1 MGISLKLP
9 DMIVFLLL
17 VIGIYFFSRMAINEV
32 FYFLMRIFKNYHLVL
47 AIITLI
53 LLPGTLIHELAHFLM
68 ALALLLPVK
77 SMSLFPV
84 FEADQIKL
92 GEVKF
97 EKRDV
102 IRGGIVGIA
111 PFVVGILLL
120 ISIFYFR
127 IFPGQ
132 DLILNSL
139 AAYLI
144 FSVSSNMF
152 SSSQDL
158 KDAFYIVPAI
168 AFVAALIYLFDIK
181 LDMTSVNA
189 IMKEANYYLFFVL
202 AINFG
207 AFVLFKILNSFS
219 KK

>member
-1 MGISLKLP
+1 MEIPLKLP

-17 VIGIYFFSRMAINEV
+17 VVSIYFISRKAMNEV

-47 AIITLI
+47 AVITLI
-53 LLPGTLIHELAHFLM
+53 LLPGTLIHELAHFIV
-68 ALALLLPVK
+68 ALVLLLPVK

-84 FEADQIKL
+84 FEANQIKL

-102 IRGGIVGIA
+102 VRGGIVGIA

-120 ISIFYFR
+120 ISIFYFQ

-132 DLILNSL
+132 DLIINILMT
-139 AAYLI
+139 YLI

-152 SSSQDL
+152 SSRQDL
-158 KDAFYIVPAI
+158 KDAIFVVPVIAI
-168 AFVAALIYLFDIK
+168 GAALFYLFDIK
-181 LDMTSVNA
+181 LDMTLVNA

-202 AINFG
+202 VINFG
-207 AFVLFKILNSFS
+207 AFVLFKTFNSFL

>member
-1 MGISLKLP
+1 
-9 DMIVFLLL
+9 MIVFLLL
-17 VIGIYFFSRMAINEV
+17 VFGIYFIYRKAMNEV

-53 LLPGTLIHELAHFLM
+53 LLPGTLIHELAHFIV
-68 ALALLLPVK
+68 ALVLLLPVK

-84 FEADQIKL
+84 FEANQIKL

-102 IRGGIVGIA
+102 VRGGIVGIA
-111 PFVVGILLL
+111 PFVIGILLL
-120 ISIFYFR
+120 ISIFYFQ

-132 DLILNSL
+132 DLIINILM
-139 AAYLI
+139 AYLI

-152 SSSQDL
+152 SSRQDL
-158 KDAFYIVPAI
+158 KDAIFVVPVIAI
-168 AFVAALIYLFDIK
+168 GAALFYLFDIK
-181 LDMTSVNA
+181 LDMTLVNA
-189 IMKEANYYLFFVL
+189 IMKEANHYLFFVL
-202 AINFG
+202 VINFG
-207 AFVLFKILNSFS
+207 AFVLFKTFNSFS

>member
-1 MGISLKLP
+1 
-9 DMIVFLLL
+9 MIVFLLL
-17 VIGIYFFSRMAINEV
+17 VVSIYFISRKAMNEV

-47 AIITLI
+47 AVITLI
-53 LLPGTLIHELAHFLM
+53 LLPGTLIHELAHFIV
-68 ALALLLPVK
+68 ALVLLLPVK

-84 FEADQIKL
+84 FEANQIKL

-102 IRGGIVGIA
+102 VRGGIVGIA

-120 ISIFYFR
+120 ISIFYFQ

-132 DLILNSL
+132 DLIINILMT
-139 AAYLI
+139 YLI

-152 SSSQDL
+152 SSRQDL
-158 KDAFYIVPAI
+158 KDAIFVVPVIAI
-168 AFVAALIYLFDIK
+168 GAALFYLFDIK
-181 LDMTSVNA
+181 LDMTLVNA

-202 AINFG
+202 VINFG
-207 AFVLFKILNSFS
+207 AFVLFKTFNSFL